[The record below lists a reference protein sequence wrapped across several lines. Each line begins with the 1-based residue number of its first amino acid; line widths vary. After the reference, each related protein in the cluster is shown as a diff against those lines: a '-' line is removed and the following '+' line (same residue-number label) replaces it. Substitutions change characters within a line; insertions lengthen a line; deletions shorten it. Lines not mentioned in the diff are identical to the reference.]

1 MANKNNKFLD
11 FNLPQ
16 DAYATFD
23 AVSLKS
29 FIIDRLN
36 ENEKF
41 TDQNFEGSNLAAIID
56 IIAYS
61 YHILLF
67 YLNNT
72 AAESTFDQATLYE
85 NMNKI
90 VKTIGYKPTGKK
102 TSLASI
108 NATAD
113 SSLAAGNYTIRRNSF
128 FLVDDIS
135 YVFNKDYSFTVAEAK
150 TQKLPVLDNNVVL
163 YQGTVSEYPDYTAQG
178 EKFETLPIVVDNI
191 LDSND
196 RRFIADDS
204 LSVYVK
210 EAGSGTYYEYKE
222 TESLYIKDS
231 NTRVYEKRLNENGHF
246 VIKFGDGVSG
256 KKLSKGDTVSVNY
269 ILSDGLKGTISKNAI
284 NGNKLF
290 SYDSSRW
297 RQIFDDTYTNKDTTN
312 YISATNN
319 SLLTF
324 SNPSP
329 SSPLTDEET
338 VEEIKAN
345 APRIFSAQQ
354 RLVSIIDYE
363 AFIKKNFSNTLI
375 DSHVVNNTAY
385 INEYI
390 QYFYDICVD
399 PDKSNR
405 VLINQINFADSCD
418 FNNVNIFTVPRFKI
432 IKDGDYPPFLSTAL
446 KNFLVDTTIERKA
459 LSHEVVPRDP
469 IYMAFDLG
477 FSNQAEIVPEISA
490 ETKFR
495 IVREASNKINK
506 EVLKSLVLSVILKFF
521 DPNNNLLGTKVSL
534 SNLVSEIL
542 SIEGVKRVETK
553 NVKESVS
560 FSGISFV
567 SYNPLYPDADISLV
581 NQDLTL
587 PFFKFPFLINP
598 NSLASKLEVIDE

>member
-1 MANKNNKFLD
+1 MANKNNEFLD

-16 DAYATFD
+16 DAYAAFD

-113 SSLAAGNYTIRRNSF
+113 SSLSTGSYTIIRNSF
-128 FLVDDIS
+128 FLVDDIP
-135 YVFNKDYSFTVAEAK
+135 YVFNKDYSFTIAEAK
-150 TQKLPVLDNNVVL
+150 TQKIEVLDNNVVL
-163 YQGTVSEYPDYTAQG
+163 YQGTVSEYPNYTAQG

-191 LDSND
+191 LNSND
-196 RRFIADDS
+196 KKFIADDT
-204 LSVYVK
+204 LGVYVK
-210 EAGSGTYYEYKE
+210 EARSGVYYEYKE
-222 TESLYIKDS
+222 VQSLYIKDS
-231 NTRVYEKRLNENGHF
+231 NSRVYEKRLNENGHF
-246 VIKFGDGVSG
+246 VIKFGDGISG
-256 KKLSKGDTVSVNY
+256 KRLSKGDTVSVNY
-269 ILSDGLKGTISKNAI
+269 ILSDGLRGTISKNAI

-297 RQIFDDTYTNKDTTN
+297 RQIFDDTYTNKDTTT

-345 APRIFSAQQ
+345 APRIFSAQE
-354 RLVSIIDYE
+354 RLVSITDYE
-363 AFIKKNFSNTLI
+363 AFIEKNFNHILV
-375 DSHVVNNTAY
+375 DSHIVNNKLY
-385 INEYI
+385 IDEYI

-418 FNNVNIFTVPRFKI
+418 FNNVNVFIVPRFKI
-432 IKDGDYPPFLSTAL
+432 TNDGDYPPFLSTAL
-446 KNFLVDTTIERKA
+446 KNFIVDTTIDRKA

-477 FSNQAEIVPEISA
+477 FSNQAEIVPEVSD
-490 ETKFR
+490 ETKFI

-521 DPNNNLLGTKVSL
+521 EPTNNLLGTKVSL
-534 SNLVSEIL
+534 SNLMSEIL
-542 SIEGVKRVETK
+542 SVQGVKRVETK
-553 NVKESVS
+553 NVKEKIT

-567 SYNPLYPDADISLV
+567 SYNSLYPEADINLV

-598 NSLASKLEVIDE
+598 NSLTKKLEVVDE